1 MFFHGTWLTRSA
13 IENKLTLATM
23 KMLHMMLNPGTWLTR
38 SAVEKDCISLF
49 TRLLSLSIHPFFSLF
64 FFLFSSISL
73 CLNVYILSNPTSFYL
88 PNASLSRFLQIKVQL
103 RHAFQA
109 YFQLTMALRRTNWW
123 TPMVHEPGR
132 N

>member
-1 MFFHGTWLTRSA
+1 MMFFQGTWLNRATIKRKLTLETMKMLYMMFFHGT
-13 IENKLTLATM
+13 
-23 KMLHMMLNPGTWLTR
+23 GLTR

-73 CLNVYILSNPTSFYL
+73 CLNVYILTYPTSFYL

-109 YFQLTMALRRTNWW
+109 YFQLNMALRRTNWW
-123 TPMVHEPGR
+123 TPMVHEPV
-132 N
+132 